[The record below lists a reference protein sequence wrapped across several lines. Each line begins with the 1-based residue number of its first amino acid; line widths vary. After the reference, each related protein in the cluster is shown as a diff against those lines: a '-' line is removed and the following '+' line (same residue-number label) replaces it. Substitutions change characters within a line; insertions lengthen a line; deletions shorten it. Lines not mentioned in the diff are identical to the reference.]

1 MKWNKSTGGKKIIEM
16 WSNRQWQMGWSD
28 GQWLMRGEEF
38 GGCVLMTS
46 SLLLERRLS
55 SFLFLHR
62 RVTAVILWHFKLY
75 TLEAQIQLA
84 QGTCHSL
91 LVVFQLG
98 EGFFPQKCWVCRVRE
113 TNTKWLKVMDKG
125 TNRHLYLYKGK
136 SCVTVFLW
144 IFFAPEMDQSSSGKH
159 LRTLQGPGVIED
171 VTYEL
176 KTMAT
181 CHTDAR
187 WSSKLEEMGF
197 RHIWTPQHRLNGL
210 LCWVL
215 QWENAKKLW
224 NDCVTSL
231 LLLAYNCLTAWKLKA
246 PTASDIN
253 GLEKPRISY
262 LTTVCPRSCSS
273 RVCNTLTTESGNSTE
288 VFSNDLHSISNAM

>member
-1 MKWNKSTGGKKIIEM
+1 
-16 WSNRQWQMGWSD
+16 
-28 GQWLMRGEEF
+28 
-38 GGCVLMTS
+38 
-46 SLLLERRLS
+46 
-55 SFLFLHR
+55 
-62 RVTAVILWHFKLY
+62 
-75 TLEAQIQLA
+75 
-84 QGTCHSL
+84 
-91 LVVFQLG
+91 
-98 EGFFPQKCWVCRVRE
+98 
-113 TNTKWLKVMDKG
+113 
-125 TNRHLYLYKGK
+125 
-136 SCVTVFLW
+136 
-144 IFFAPEMDQSSSGKH
+144 MDQSSSGKH

-176 KTMAT
+176 KTIAT

-187 WSSKLEEMGF
+187 WSSKLEEMGC

-262 LTTVCPRSCSS
+262 LTTGCPRSRSS
-273 RVCNTLTTESGNSTE
+273 RVCNTLTTENGNSTE
-288 VFSNDLHSISNAM
+288 VFPMTYTAFATPWKHQPMSWLWQLLPMHKIKRVLLERDIVCFPRRGGAKVSFLAETETPPETMGKTH